1 MHIALYSTQA
11 RRGFRQIQDAI
22 LTEKNLEPDLKTI
35 RELREFLFARAFKD
49 TSIYPV
55 TNIADLF
62 STSQFRDLLFHE
74 QEHTFSLFKKYVT
87 SSRRAN

>member
-49 TSIYPV
+49 TSIIP
-55 TNIADLF
+55 
-62 STSQFRDLLFHE
+62 
-74 QEHTFSLFKKYVT
+74 
-87 SSRRAN
+87 